1 MASLSS
7 RTLILLTLLSLAA
20 TIQSHNITDILSAF
34 PDYSL
39 YNSYLTQTRLA
50 DEINT
55 HQTITVLVFNN
66 AAISALAAKHP
77 LSVIKNALS
86 LHVLLDYYDA
96 PKLHKIS
103 DGSVLT
109 TTLYQTTGH
118 APGNLGFVNITDL
131 QGGKVGF
138 GSAAPGSKLDSSYTK
153 SVKQIPY
160 NISVLEISA
169 PVIAPGILTAPA
181 PSASDINITALLEKA
196 GAKKFASLIVST
208 GVIKTYQS
216 AADKGL
222 TIFAPNDEAFKAKG
236 VPDLSKLTNAE
247 LVSILQYHA
256 IAGYSPIGSL
266 KTSKAPISTLATNG
280 AGKYDL
286 TVTTAGDQ
294 VTLHT
299 GVGSSR
305 VADTVLDS
313 TPVAI
318 FTVDNVLLPSE
329 LFGKSPSPAPGPAP
343 VSAPSPAPVLA
354 PGPASVEAPSPLAAS
369 PPAPPSETPG
379 GAPADA
385 PSAESANSTSG
396 NGAGHVASPA
406 LLMTVLVTLSAAAI
420 SSIVLS

>member
-55 HQTITVLVFNN
+55 HQTITVLVLNN

-77 LSVIKNALS
+77 LAVIKNALS

-181 PSASDINITALLEKA
+181 PSASDTNITALLEKA
-196 GAKKFASLIVST
+196 GAKKFASLIVSS

-286 TVTTAGDQ
+286 TVTSAGDQ

-305 VADTVLDS
+305 VADTVLDA
-313 TPVAI
+313 TPLAI

-329 LFGKSPSPAPGPAP
+329 LFGKSPSPAPGPTP
-343 VSAPSPAPVLA
+343 ISAPSPAPVLA

-406 LLMTVLVTLSAAAI
+406 LLMSVLVTLSAAAI

>member
-181 PSASDINITALLEKA
+181 PSASDTNITALLEKA

-305 VADTVLDS
+305 VADTVLDA

-379 GAPADA
+379 GAPADS